1 MIQRFAHWI
10 TQHTKLVIIV
20 SVLLLIPSIIGAV
33 STYVNYDILSYLP
46 QDLDST
52 KGQEVLDETF
62 HNAASSMLI
71 VETMPAKDVDSLKEK
86 IKEVPGVNDAIW
98 VSDITDITVPGE
110 ILPDEIRDVFYSQ
123 DGNSTMILVKY
134 DNPGASKETLAASG
148 QIRSMLNPQCF

>member
-71 VETMPAKDVDSLKEK
+71 VENMPARCV
-86 IKEVPGVNDAIW
+86 
-98 VSDITDITVPGE
+98 
-110 ILPDEIRDVFYSQ
+110 
-123 DGNSTMILVKY
+123 
-134 DNPGASKETLAASG
+134 
-148 QIRSMLNPQCF
+148 

>member
-1 MIQRFAHWI
+1 M
-10 TQHTKLVIIV
+10 VIIV

-71 VETMPAKDVDSLKEK
+71 VENMPAKDVDSLKEK

-134 DNPGASKETLAASG
+134 DNPGASKETLDAIG
-148 QIRSMLNPQCF
+148 QIRSMLYQQCFLSGL